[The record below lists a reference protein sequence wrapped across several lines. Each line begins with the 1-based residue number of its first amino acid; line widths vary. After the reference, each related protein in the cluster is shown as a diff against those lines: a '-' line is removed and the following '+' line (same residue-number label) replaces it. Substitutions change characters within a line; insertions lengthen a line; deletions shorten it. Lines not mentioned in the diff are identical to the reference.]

1 MPDLSLGYGPAKINI
16 PLPAWTNIRRWLR
29 GSELHQQVH
38 VLLQT
43 ASVRIHR
50 PGEGTAEFDAR
61 VVNLSPKSITLDRV
75 VLRSWSWLSWVLPVL
90 SPVMRG
96 ERSVISK
103 RSVGYLQLTLNMTA
117 ECTRI
122 IQDACPHKV
131 VDLLGGNLS
140 LRVDAD
146 LYILESK
153 LPIHFS
159 FEAQNPQLRF
169 HWLQDYVKQ

>member
-1 MPDLSLGYGPAKINI
+1 MPDLSVGYGPAKINI
-16 PLPAWTNIRRWLR
+16 PLPSWTNVRRWLR

-38 VLLQT
+38 VLLQA
-43 ASVRIHR
+43 ASVRIDR
-50 PGEGTAEFDAR
+50 PGEGSAEFDTW

-75 VLRSWSWLSWVLPVL
+75 TLHSWSWLSRVLPVL

-103 RSVGYLQLTLNMTA
+103 RSVGYLQLTLNMSA
-117 ECTRI
+117 ECMRI

-140 LRVDAD
+140 LRVDGD

-153 LPIHFS
+153 LPIHFNC
-159 FEAQNPQLRF
+159 EAHNPQLRF
-169 HWLQDYVKQ
+169 HWLRDDVKQ